1 MDNKVIRISE
11 DVSWIGV
18 LDPGLVTFDI
28 VMETKYGT
36 TYNSYFINAEK
47 KVVIET
53 VKEPFWDIYLEKLSQ
68 VVDPL
73 SIDYI
78 IMNHTEPDHSGC
90 LGNLLKLAQNATVVG
105 SGNAIRYLKDL
116 VEFEFPSRIAKDGQ
130 MLDLGNKTLQF
141 IGAPNLHWP
150 DSMFTY
156 LVDDNLLFTCDVFGE
171 HYCNEVLFDDLAG
184 DFQDA
189 FRYYF
194 NVIMKPYS
202 KFMIQAIEKIRSL
215 SIQAICPG
223 HGMVLR
229 KDWRKYLDL
238 SEQYAKDALNDP
250 VPRTV
255 FLAYVSAY
263 QNTAKIASAIANGI
277 RQSGPIEVDVCD
289 IEKMSPD
296 DIEKKL
302 IHSSA
307 IILGSPTFNQNIL
320 LPIYEVFALTNPV
333 RDKGKLAAA
342 FGSYGWSGEAAR
354 LINSNLANLKF
365 RLFDEGL
372 MVKFTPHKDNLEK
385 CVEYGKSFGVKL
397 LENEEGFHPR
407 PLPQEGGE

>member
-1 MDNKVIRISE
+1 MQKDNKVIKINE

-28 VMETKYGT
+28 VMQTKFGT

-68 VVDPL
+68 VVDPA

-90 LGNLLKLAQNATVVG
+90 LGNLLKLAPDATVIG
-105 SGNAIRYLKDL
+105 SGNAIRFLKDL
-116 VEFEFPSRIAKDGQ
+116 VGFEFPSMVVKDGQ
-130 MLDLGNKTLQF
+130 ILDLGNKKLRF

-150 DSMFTY
+150 DSMFTW
-156 LVDDNLLFTCDVFGE
+156 LVEDNILFTCDVFGE
-171 HYCNEVLFDDLAG
+171 HYCNDILFDDLAG

-194 NVIMKPYS
+194 NVIMKPFS
-202 KFMIQAIEKIRSL
+202 KFMIQAIEKIRPL
-215 SIQAICPG
+215 PIQTICPG
-223 HGMVLR
+223 HGMILR
-229 KDWRKYLDL
+229 KDWKKYVDL
-238 SEQYAKDALNDP
+238 SEQYALEALKDP
-250 VPRTV
+250 VPDTV
-255 FLAYVSAY
+255 FLGYVSAY
-263 QNTAKIASAIANGI
+263 QNTAKIAFAIATGI
-277 RQSGPIEVDVCD
+277 RQAGAIEVDVCD
-289 IEKMSPD
+289 IEKMSPAA
-296 DIEKKL
+296 IERKL

-307 IILGSPTFNQNIL
+307 VILGSPTFNQNIL
-320 LPIYEVFALTNPV
+320 LPIYQVFALANPV

-354 LINSNLANLKF
+354 LINANLVNLKF
-365 RLFDEGL
+365 RLFDNGL
-372 MVKFTPHKDNLEK
+372 MVKFSPHKENLEK
-385 CVEYGKSFGVKL
+385 CIEYGKSFGVKL
-397 LENEEGFHPR
+397 LQNKE
-407 PLPQEGGE
+407 